1 MKKTNVKRNVIILI
15 ITLIAIA
22 AIALP
27 TFAASELSDHILL
40 KNNLPHIDTSKIVFG
55 YARVSTKE
63 QNIQRQIDEL
73 RKYVPNNEN
82 ILIDYQSGKNFE
94 RPQYKR
100 LKDMVRSGEEIYVT
114 ALDRLGRNKKQIK
127 DELDY
132 FRKKGI
138 RLRILNIPT
147 TLIDFSSQYG
157 SLGSDIFEMVNN
169 ILIEVLGTMA
179 EQERKFLLQRQAEG
193 LAVWR
198 RTRKTKTGKPYGRPK
213 IKKPKRWDEIYAKWR
228 NGEFLAK
235 EAMVILGLKKSTF
248 YVFAQQERER
258 EKEKDTSL

>member
-1 MKKTNVKRNVIILI
+1 MI
-15 ITLIAIA
+15 
-22 AIALP
+22 
-27 TFAASELSDHILL
+27 
-40 KNNLPHIDTSKIVFG
+40 
-55 YARVSTKE
+55 
-63 QNIQRQIDEL
+63 
-73 RKYVPNNEN
+73 
-82 ILIDYQSGKNFE
+82 
-94 RPQYKR
+94 RP
-100 LKDMVRSGEEIYVT
+100 GEEIYVT
-114 ALDRLGRNKKQIK
+114 ALDRLGRNKNQIK
-127 DELDY
+127 NELDY

-157 SLGSDIFEMVNN
+157 SLGADIFEMVNN

-213 IKKPKRWDEIYAKWR
+213 IKKPKRWDEIYAKWQ